1 MKNKWILILII
12 LFGVVL
18 GFLIGRYLPV
28 AKMTE
33 TSKSATK
40 KEKKVK
46 YWVAP
51 MNPTYRRDKPG
62 KSPMGMDLVPVY
74 EDEGSGSDDSSIKI
88 SPRVINNLGVITAS
102 AKYEPISKAIDTVGY
117 VAANE
122 DDIENV
128 NSFIDGWV
136 RNLRITAVGDPV
148 RKGQVLFELYSPS
161 LVNAQQELVLA
172 LQNNNQQLVEA
183 SRKKLITLGLTSSQI
198 NELQRTRKVKQ
209 QIEVYAKSSGII
221 SKLSIRDGIYIKPDK
236 ILMTIE
242 DLSSVWIRVEVYEA
256 QSDWVK
262 LNQIAQATFPGLP
275 GKVWQGEVI
284 YIYPTLD
291 KITHTLAVRLQF
303 PNPNL
308 TLKPDMYAS
317 VKILIPTSK
326 KSLVIPTFS
335 VITTGK
341 GSHVILSL
349 GKGRFRPQE
358 VILGDESNG
367 KIEVLR
373 GLSKGD
379 EVVTSGQFLI
389 DSESNL
395 SAAFERLAPHKDKQM
410 SGHHHG
416 KHKMEKPKKSK
427 NHGYILAIKKDSH
440 KITIRHLPIKQ
451 YGMPEMVMELPVSS
465 KIDLSPFIVGQKIT
479 FKLKEVKPNHY
490 IVTELNPIKKDK
502 GTD

>member
-12 LFGVVL
+12 LFCIVL
-18 GFLIGRYLPV
+18 GFLLGRYLPTT
-28 AKMTE
+28 KMTDAG
-33 TSKSATK
+33 KSATK
-40 KEKKVK
+40 KERKVK

-51 MNPTYRRDKPG
+51 MNPAYKRDKPG

-74 EDEGSGSDDSSIKI
+74 EDDGGSSDDSSIKI
-88 SPRVINNLGVITAS
+88 SPRVINNLGVMTAT

-172 LQNNNQQLVEA
+172 LKNNNQQLAEA
-183 SRKKLITLGLTSSQI
+183 SRKKLITLGLTLNQI
-198 NELQRTRKVKQ
+198 NELQRTQKVKQ
-209 QIEVYAKSSGII
+209 QIEVYAKSSGIV
-221 SKLSIRDGIYIKPDK
+221 SKLNIRDGIYIKPDK

-256 QSDWVK
+256 QADWVK
-262 LNQIAQATFPGLP
+262 MNQIAQATFPGLP

-308 TLKPDMYAS
+308 TLKPDMYAT
-317 VKILIPTSK
+317 VKILVPTSK
-326 KSLVIPTFS
+326 KSLVIPTSS

-349 GKGRFRPQE
+349 GNGRFRPQE
-358 VILGDESNG
+358 VTLGDESNG

-379 EVVTSGQFLI
+379 NVVTSGQFLI

-395 SAAFERLAPHKDKQM
+395 SAAFERLAPHKAKPM
-410 SGHHHG
+410 AGHHHD
-416 KHKMEKPKKSK
+416 KHEMKKPKKTE
-427 NHGYILAIKKDSH
+427 NQGYILAIKKESH

-465 KIDLSPFIVGQKIT
+465 EIDLSPFKVGQKIT

-490 IVTELNPIKKDK
+490 IVTELKPIKKNEGKD
-502 GTD
+502 